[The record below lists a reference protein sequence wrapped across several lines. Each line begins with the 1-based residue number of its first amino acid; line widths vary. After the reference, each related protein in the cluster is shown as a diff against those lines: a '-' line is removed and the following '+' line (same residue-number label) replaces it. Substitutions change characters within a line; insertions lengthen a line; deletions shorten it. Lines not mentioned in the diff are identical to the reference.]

1 MKTRRHAAP
10 LADNKRQYDA
20 IIKALERAC
29 AQVEQAIGVTA
40 GTAFTTGVEIIGRKT
55 RSRPAGA
62 HKIYAGLSELL
73 QQARE
78 ERSALKED

>member
-1 MKTRRHAAP
+1 MKTRQVAP
-10 LADNKRQYDA
+10 LSDNKSQYDA
-20 IIKALERAC
+20 IVKALERAC
-29 AQVEQAIGVTA
+29 TQVEQAIGVTA

-62 HKIYAGLSELL
+62 YKIYAGLLELL

-78 ERSALKED
+78 ERSALREG

>member
-1 MKTRRHAAP
+1 MKTRQVAP
-10 LADNKRQYDA
+10 LSDNERQYDA

-29 AQVEQAIGVTA
+29 TQVEEAIGVTA

-55 RSRPAGA
+55 RPRPAGA
-62 HKIYAGLSELL
+62 NRIYAGLSELL